1 MAQVAREADDQIS
14 RSPNEVDAQRDLM
27 PLRSSACGAIRAE
40 LRKAGLSHGNDV
52 EDIFQDA
59 CAIVVRVS
67 GDGCK
72 IDNIKAFL
80 LTICRRLAWR
90 YMRRNIRWERAQEQS
105 STELVRAVHGEA
117 PISEASQLESR
128 DLILKALSRLRAR
141 ARQII
146 DMMYVDELSDAE
158 IRKILGLSEVAF
170 RVAKYRALKR
180 LGHEIL
186 KIAGPREARSARPAP
201 CR

>member
-14 RSPNEVDAQRDLM
+14 RSHNKVDAQREFM

-40 LRKAGLSHGNDV
+40 LRKAGLSHSNDV
-52 EDIFQDA
+52 EDIFQEA
-59 CAIVVRVS
+59 CALVVRVS
-67 GDGCK
+67 RSGCK
-72 IDNIKAFL
+72 IGNVKFFL
-80 LTICRRLAWR
+80 LTICRRLTWR

-146 DMMYVDELSDAE
+146 DIMYVDELSDAE
-158 IRKILGLSEVAF
+158 IREILGLPEVAF
-170 RVAKYRALKR
+170 RVAKCRALRR
-180 LGHEIL
+180 LGQEIL
-186 KIAGPREARSARPAP
+186 KIAGHREAKVIRRA
-201 CR
+201 